1 MLDISTTWCYLS
13 FTLYREEMM
22 RTFQV
27 AYIVTVEAED
37 MEEAQLQA
45 EEIFLDNDML
55 MFSVDVEEITE
66 T

>member
-1 MLDISTTWCYLS
+1 
-13 FTLYREEMM
+13 M